1 MATIPNGTKFLGLD
15 SSVPTPELSGSTINK
30 KTQHYTIEDLS
41 TYVLDQVS
49 LEKDGKLLFINSKED
64 FPEAV
69 AGVITLEDD
78 VTYFITSNVDLTGD
92 RLVSGVNTTILGA
105 SSENCSLTS
114 TGLDVTKPLLYSDY
128 TLPIRHITFK
138 NVFAAIEINI
148 NNTGTQPIALD
159 WTGVNFSGCI
169 VNLACGDIDN
179 FIFSKGAILGSGKFI
194 FQGNAG
200 TIGIDNSLF
209 TGDGQDYAIIEL
221 PDAANITRRF
231 RIIYSSFVAFG
242 STKAISVSTSATLP
256 IEGYILDT
264 VNFSGG
270 GTYLE
275 GIGQLFTDNE
285 PLWVNN
291 KGILNTSNIANYYM
305 SDNATITNI
314 VTVGTPVK
322 IAGTTTLN
330 SITQKFTHTNN
341 RATYVGAIQRD
352 FKVTAVLSITSTSS
366 NDQIGFYIAKNGVV
380 IDESELY
387 VTTNNSNRAE
397 SICIQTITG
406 MNQDDYIEIWAENRT
421 DSSDITVTYMNVVI
435 EGLN

>member
-1 MATIPNGTKFLGLD
+1 MTVNTSYKTVCDVLDTEANISVENGTLHVFEGQLKLHYNGSFIP
-15 SSVPTPELSGSTINK
+15 VSGGISTEQIVFVSK
-30 KTQHYTIEDLS
+30 KS
-41 TYVLDQVS
+41 
-49 LEKDGKLLFINSKED
+49 D
-64 FPEAV
+64 FPTAV
-69 AGVITLEDD
+69 DSVITLEDD
-78 VTYFITSNVDLTGD
+78 ITYFITSNVDLTGD

-138 NVFAAIEINI
+138 NVTTAIEINI
-148 NNTGTQPIALD
+148 NNTGAQPIALD
-159 WTGVNFSGCI
+159 WTGVNFSGCVI
-169 VNLACGDIDN
+169 NLACGDIDN
-179 FIFSKGAILGSGKFI
+179 FIFSKGAVLGSGKFI
-194 FQGNAG
+194 FQGDAG

-209 TGDGQDYAIIEL
+209 TGNGQDYAIIEL
-221 PDAANITRRF
+221 PDTANITRRF

-242 STKAISVSTSATLP
+242 STKAISISTSATLP

-264 VNFSGG
+264 VNFSGD
-270 GTYLE
+270 GTYLD

-305 SDNATITNI
+305 SDNATVTNI
-314 VTVGTPVK
+314 ASSNTPVK
-322 IAGTTTLN
+322 IVGTTTSN
-330 SITQKFTHTNN
+330 AITQKSTHTDN

-352 FKVTAVLSITSTSS
+352 FKVTSVLSVTSTSS

-387 VTTNNSNRAE
+387 VTTNNNNRAE
-397 SICIQTITG
+397 SICIQTITSL
-406 MNQDDYIEIWAENRT
+406 NQNDYIEIWAENRT
-421 DSSDITVTYMNVVI
+421 DSSNITVTFMNVVI
-435 EGLN
+435 ESLN